1 MVTLGFEHREQKDEE
16 STYAT
21 LQTSD
26 CTDEVDI
33 RSKKNN
39 KKITKKNN
47 PQNRTMTLLETTR
60 PRRVMHAPYNHETIV
75 LV

>member
-39 KKITKKNN
+39 KKKSN
-47 PQNRTMTLLETTR
+47 PQNRTMTLLADGM
-60 PRRVMHAPYNHETIV
+60 PYFGVMHAPYNHIKF
-75 LV
+75 L

>member
-1 MVTLGFEHREQKDEE
+1 MVTLVFEHREQKDEE

-39 KKITKKNN
+39 RKKTKKKQPPEPNN
-47 PQNRTMTLLETTR
+47 DFVGNDTPSKGHAR
-60 PRRVMHAPYNHETIV
+60 PVQS
-75 LV
+75 